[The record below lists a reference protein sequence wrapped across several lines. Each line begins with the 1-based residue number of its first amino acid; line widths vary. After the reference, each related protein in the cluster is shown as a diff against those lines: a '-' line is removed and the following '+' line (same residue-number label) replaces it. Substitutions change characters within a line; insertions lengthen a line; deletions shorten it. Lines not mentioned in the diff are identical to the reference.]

1 MEHNELT
8 TYIAELK
15 QTLLPKFHLSN
26 ESINHLKTYCR
37 YRLGDR
43 WEIPVS
49 HYHFWINMANDKD
62 SQELAIYIFQF
73 LGQIFRQSTVFYIT
87 EQELLD
93 YPEQLLEKEK
103 DTFIIR
109 TVST

>member
-1 MEHNELT
+1 MKHNELT

-26 ESINHLKTYCR
+26 ESINHLNTYCR

-62 SQELAIYIFQF
+62 SQELAIYICEPHMAKVTCFSAA
-73 LGQIFRQSTVFYIT
+73 LSGKTKYRR
-87 EQELLD
+87 
-93 YPEQLLEKEK
+93 
-103 DTFIIR
+103 IR
-109 TVST
+109 L

>member
-1 MEHNELT
+1 MEHNALT

-26 ESINHLKTYCR
+26 ESINHLNTYCR

-62 SQELAIYIFQF
+62 SQELAINIFQF
-73 LGQIFRQSTVFYIT
+73 LVQIFRQSTVFYIT